1 MAAPPLSAVTGV
13 FSYTGRA
20 IAEELLARGEAV
32 RSLSRRD
39 APHDPLRARVDVA
52 PLRFEP
58 ASLDDALRDATTLYN
73 TYWIRFERGSHTFD
87 EAVARTVMLFR
98 AAERAGVERI
108 VQVSVSN
115 PERAVDLAY
124 FRGKKRLEDW
134 LADSGIAHAIVR
146 PTLVFGPEDILVNNI
161 AWILRR
167 FPVFLVPGGDY
178 DVQPV
183 SVRDVARIC
192 VAGRGVVDAAGP
204 DRLGFVELV
213 RLVRDAVG
221 SHARIVRGAA
231 AVALSLVRVA
241 NAFLRDV
248 VLTRDELVGLRRSL
262 LTSDAPPL
270 GRDRFVDWVHENGSV
285 LGRRYVSELARN
297 FHAEE

>member
-1 MAAPPLSAVTGV
+1 MAVAAARLNVVTGA

-39 APHDPLRARVDVA
+39 ARDDPLRARVEVA
-52 PLRFEP
+52 PLRFDEP
-58 ASLDDALRDATTLYN
+58 ALVGAHTLYN
-73 TYWIRFERGSHTFD
+73 TYWIRFERGRATF
-87 EAVARTVMLFR
+87 ERAVENTIALFR

-108 VQVSVSN
+108 VHVSVSN
-115 PERAVDLAY
+115 PEHARDLPY
-124 FRGKKRLEDW
+124 FAGKLRIEEW
-134 LADSGIAHAIVR
+134 LAASGIPHAIVR
-146 PTLVFGPEDILVNNI
+146 PTLVFGAEDILVNNI

-167 FPVFLVPGGDY
+167 LPVFVVPRGEY

-192 VAGRGVVDAAGP
+192 VEAEGTLDAAGP
-204 DRLGFVELV
+204 ERLSFGELV
-213 RLVRDAVG
+213 GLVRRAVG
-221 SHARIVRGAA
+221 SRARIVRGPPTL
-231 AVALSLVRVA
+231 ALALVRAA
-241 NAFLRDV
+241 NLALRDV
-248 VLTRDELVGLRRSL
+248 VLTREELVGLRRSL

-270 GRDRFVDWVHENGSV
+270 GRDGFASWVEQNGHV

-297 FHAEE
+297 FRGA

>member
-1 MAAPPLSAVTGV
+1 MAAAPLNAVTGV

-39 APHDPLRARVDVA
+39 APDDPLRARVEVA
-52 PLRFEP
+52 PLFAEE
-58 ASLDDALRDATTLYN
+58 SLAGARTLYN
-73 TYWIRFERGSHTFD
+73 TYWIRFERGDSTFD
-87 EAVARTVMLFR
+87 RAVENTIALFG

-108 VQVSVSN
+108 VHISVSN
-115 PERAVDLAY
+115 PERARDLPY
-124 FRGKKRLEDW
+124 FAGKLRIEEW
-134 LADSGIAHAIVR
+134 LAASGIPHAIVR

-167 FPVFLVPGGDY
+167 LPVFVVPRGDY
-178 DVQPV
+178 EVQPV

-192 VAGRGVVDAAGP
+192 VEAEGAVDAAGP
-204 DRLGFVELV
+204 ERLTFLELVELV
-213 RLVRDAVG
+213 RRAVGARARIMRGPSGVALALVR
-221 SHARIVRGAA
+221 AA
-231 AVALSLVRVA
+231 DLA
-241 NAFLRDV
+241 LRDV
-248 VLTRDELVGLRRSL
+248 VLTREELVGLRRSL

-270 GRDRFVDWVHENGSV
+270 GRDRFADWVDENGAV

-297 FHAEE
+297 FRGA